1 MRLCMVLIEPINS
14 SNRNYLVLQRSSI
27 PSRLYMCVECGF
39 CVPCESG
46 VVCVL
51 MYFKYFGES
60 HEDISRCLYPLQMNS
75 GCLFRRMK
83 AARSRDSVAIM
94 SWKCQTAAWPCIPL
108 PHSFLHSL
116 HWSLPASNVSS
127 SVHSSTSTAIR
138 RRYLSFT
145 PCREWIC
152 TVHCAVTRRLVKPHK
167 HVLLLS
173 QYFQWLSC
181 LCFWWTSNELPLLLL
196 NSITFGF

>member
-1 MRLCMVLIEPINS
+1 MTLI
-14 SNRNYLVLQRSSI
+14 RCR
-27 PSRLYMCVECGF
+27 F

-46 VVCVL
+46 VGCVL
-51 MYFKYFGES
+51 MYFKYFGKR
-60 HEDISRCLYPLQMNS
+60 HEDISRYLYPLQMNS

-83 AARSRDSVAIM
+83 AARSKDSVAIT

-108 PHSFLHSL
+108 PHSFLHSS

-127 SVHSSTSTAIR
+127 SVHLLTSTAIR

-152 TVHCAVTRRLVKPHK
+152 TVLSHAGSWSHTMCSIAVT
-167 HVLLLS
+167 VLSVTELSMLLMNFY
-173 QYFQWLSC
+173 QIFI
-181 LCFWWTSNELPLLLL
+181 SNELPLLLL
-196 NSITFGF
+196 NFIMFGF